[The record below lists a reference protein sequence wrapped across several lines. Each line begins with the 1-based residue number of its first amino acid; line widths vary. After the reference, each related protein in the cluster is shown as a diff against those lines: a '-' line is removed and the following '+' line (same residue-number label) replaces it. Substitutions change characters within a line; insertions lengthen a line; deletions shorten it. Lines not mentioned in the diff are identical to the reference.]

1 MATSIDLPCSDDE
14 MSNHENI
21 AKLTGLHGLT
31 HQELQAAAVELC
43 AAGFLTATQGEPGEP
58 GTTYAVAWLPLDRP
72 EQFSERVRRRHA
84 SNMAKLNGTK
94 TEEHGGAGD
103 A

>member
-1 MATSIDLPCSDDE
+1 
-14 MSNHENI
+14 MSNHDDI
-21 AKLTGLHGLT
+21 ANLTGLHGLT
-31 HQELQAAAVELC
+31 RQELQQAAVELC

-84 SNMAKLNGTK
+84 SNMAKLNGTE
-94 TEEHGGAGD
+94 TGQLGGGGD
-103 A
+103 G